1 MKHRISPTVDCVF
14 KSILGSEEN
23 TNLLIDFLNGVL
35 APQFPIS
42 DVEILNPYNER
53 EFYSDKLTIVDVKAK
68 DEKGTAYQIEI
79 QLAVFSY
86 FPERMLYTWSDIYQ
100 SQLQSGEPFSELR
113 PVISIW
119 MLTENLIPESPA
131 FHHHFQLVDQ
141 EHNDHSAEHPEGFFL
156 EQPDEEIHQPVL
168 LPGFTHI
175 ALSGPNR
182 HKGGRSGG
190 CSTKRCRRKTG

>member
-1 MKHRISPTVDCVF
+1 M
-14 KSILGSEEN
+14 
-23 TNLLIDFLNGVL
+23 
-35 APQFPIS
+35 
-42 DVEILNPYNER
+42 
-53 EFYSDKLTIVDVKAK
+53 TIVDVKAK

-131 FHHHFQLVDQ
+131 CHHHFQLVDQ
-141 EHNDHSAEHPEGFFL
+141 EKQKRLSEHCSVHVL
-156 EQPDEEIHQPVL
+156 ELEKWRYSET
-168 LPGFTHI
+168 F
-175 ALSGPNR
+175 
-182 HKGGRSGG
+182 
-190 CSTKRCRRKTG
+190 